1 MSEKETTNEQTPAQP
16 VFSIEK
22 IYLKDMS
29 LEAPHVPQ
37 IFLES
42 GEPQI
47 DVRVATTAEEVEKE
61 FYNVTLSVTV
71 TAKLTDDKVLFL
83 NEVAQCGIF
92 RIANVSK
99 EDTEILLA
107 VAAPNI
113 LFPYARELVA
123 NTTIRSGCPPVMLSP
138 INFEAIYHAEQAKT
152 KTEEVNANNA

>member
-47 DVRVATTAEEVEKE
+47 DVRVATTAEEIEKE
-61 FYNVTLSVTV
+61 FFNV

-123 NTTIRSGCPPVMLSP
+123 NTTIRSGFPPVMLSP

-152 KTEEVNANNA
+152 KTEE